1 MAQLY
6 DGCQFCS
13 SLFLPLLW
21 FVSTCPGAC
30 LDQTT
35 PLLCPAVRA
44 NCGGETEEKNGGKT
58 KPKRVERED
67 REAQG
72 YRDGE
77 ANAFRKKNWQ
87 QNAFI

>member
-1 MAQLY
+1 MTVV
-6 DGCQFCS
+6 CS

-35 PLLCPAVRA
+35 PLLCPAVLA
-44 NCGGETEEKNGGKT
+44 NCGGEKEEKNGGET
-58 KPKRVERED
+58 KKRVERED

-72 YRDGE
+72 YIERE
-77 ANAFRKKNWQ
+77 ANAFRKKKKKNWQ